1 MRAGQ
6 ALQEFM
12 GFQFDIAS
20 SPRRRHPNLSFSESG
35 FLTFT
40 YPARFPNKLENTKLY
55 IQKNQSYLAKC
66 RQRILRKVQENQ
78 AALQDY
84 LSSHPAHLL
93 VFDKP
98 REVSSLSIGILSGL
112 LYERGYSMICTLARL
127 MGLEFKSLKVSY
139 AKSYLG
145 QCNRGHIKIDYRTVL
160 CSENLLRYLLVHE
173 LSHLRHPNHSKSF
186 WREVEQYHPNC
197 REARS
202 QLKAMVV
209 RNTEILRHYDLLP
222 NTLK

>member
-1 MRAGQ
+1 MRVGQ

-20 SPRRRHPNLSFSESG
+20 SLRCRHPKLSFNESG

-55 IQKNQSYLAKC
+55 IQKNQSDLAKC
-66 RQRILRKVQENQ
+66 RQKILLKVQENQ

-84 LSSHPAHLL
+84 LDSHPAHLL

-98 REVSSLSIGILSGL
+98 REVSSLSIGILSSL
-112 LYERGYSMICTLARL
+112 LYERGYSMVCTLARL
-127 MGLEFKSLKVSY
+127 MGLEFKSLKISY

-222 NTLK
+222 KTLK